1 MELLRNFTLLF
12 DDDHD
17 HNITVLMD
25 YDGDMI
31 DSENRNMQIAFFC
44 LMGVPIIL
52 ALTLWILLCVI
63 KKLTSHNRLAE
74 SRAQERSLWIEMDRA
89 MTV

>member
-12 DDDHD
+12 DDGDD
-17 HNITVLMD
+17 NITVLMD

-31 DSENRNMQIAFFC
+31 DNENRDMQIAFFC

-74 SRAQERSLWIEMDRA
+74 ESCSRKKSMD
-89 MTV
+89 